1 MGEREITD
9 LGFHVGIE
17 LEETSSMFLH
27 NDLEEV
33 SMMTKKTPVASS
45 VLAFN
50 NLTYSVNTSKEL
62 RFRGILCRKHT
73 EEITSTRAKR
83 KMLLNNISGEA
94 REGEI
99 FAILGPSGSGKS
111 TLIDALANR
120 ISEESLGGSV
130 TLNGETLESG
140 VLKMISAYV
149 MQDDLLY
156 PMLTVEETLMF
167 SAEFRLPHSL
177 SKAKKMERVQTVI
190 DELGLRNAA
199 KTIIGDEDHR
209 GISGGERRRVSIG
222 ANMIHDPILLFLDEP
237 TSGLDSSCAFMVVK
251 VLQRISRSGRIV
263 IMSVHQPSS
272 RVVSLLDQ
280 VIFLSLGETVYYGSP
295 ANLSPFLSEYGHC
308 VPENEDT
315 TEFML
320 DLYRELEGV
329 PGGTRSM
336 VEFNQEWY
344 KKLNHPSNS
353 EYSTR
358 LDQSLMEVIPRGK
371 LIYNDIGLTSFA
383 NPFWYDTVV
392 LLKRSLRNSSR
403 MPEIIMNQIGVTLF
417 LASFLGSV
425 FWHLEKTEQGVQE
438 RIAFFAFM
446 VTTIFF
452 CCTDILAV
460 CIQDR
465 HIFMRETAYNAYR
478 RSSYALYRS
487 IIDIPII
494 LIVSI
499 ILASITFWSV
509 GLDGGYSG
517 FLFYLFVVFT
527 SFQEGHSV
535 VTLVSGLTSNIKVAY
550 VLAMPIIGLF
560 LLISGFF
567 IHRNRI
573 PSYWIWYHYSSVVK
587 YPYQAMMLNEFDVPD
602 MCLVKGTAEPT
613 KSCLLTGL
621 DIVRRQDL
629 TDLSKWS
636 CLWITLAMSVFYRFL
651 FYLALM
657 IGSRNKRM

>member
-1 MGEREITD
+1 MGEREINA

-17 LEETSSMFLH
+17 LEETSSMSLDD
-27 NDLEEV
+27 DLEEV

-50 NLTYSVNTSKEL
+50 NLTYSVNTSKEW
-62 RFRGILCRKHT
+62 RFRGILGRKDT
-73 EEITSTRAKR
+73 EAVTSTRAKR

-99 FAILGPSGSGKS
+99 LAILGPSGSGKS

-120 ISEESLGGSV
+120 ISKESLGGSV

-156 PMLTVEETLMF
+156 PILTVEETLMF
-167 SAEFRLPHSL
+167 SADFRLPHSL
-177 SKAKKMERVQTVI
+177 SKGKKMERVQTVI

-222 ANMIHDPILLFLDEP
+222 ANVIRDPILLFLDEP
-237 TSGLDSSCAFMVVK
+237 TSGLNSSCAFMVVK
-251 VLQRISRSGRIV
+251 VLQRIARSGRIV

-280 VIFLSLGETVYYGSP
+280 LIFLSLGETVYYGSP
-295 ANLSPFLSEYGHC
+295 FNLSPFLSEYGHC

-320 DLYRELEGV
+320 DLYRELEDV

-344 KKLNHPSNS
+344 KKRNHPSNS
-353 EYSTR
+353 EYSTTR
-358 LDQSLMEVIPRGK
+358 LDESLKEVIPRGK
-371 LIYNDIGLTSFA
+371 LIYSDIGLTSFA
-383 NPFWYDTVV
+383 NPFWFDTVV
-392 LLKRSLRNSSR
+392 LVKRSLRNSNR
-403 MPEIIMNQIGVTLF
+403 MPEVIMNQIGIALF
-417 LASFLGSV
+417 LACFLGSL
-425 FWHLEKTEQGVQE
+425 FWHLEQTEQGVQE
-438 RIAFFAFM
+438 LIAFFAFM

-465 HIFMRETAYNAYR
+465 HIFIRETAYNAYH

-487 IIDIPII
+487 IIDIPIV

-509 GLDGGYSG
+509 GLEGGYSG
-517 FLFYLFVVFT
+517 FLFYFLVVFT
-527 SFQEGHSV
+527 AF
-535 VTLVSGLTSNIKVAY
+535 
-550 VLAMPIIGLF
+550 
-560 LLISGFF
+560 
-567 IHRNRI
+567 
-573 PSYWIWYHYSSVVK
+573 
-587 YPYQAMMLNEFDVPD
+587 
-602 MCLVKGTAEPT
+602 
-613 KSCLLTGL
+613 
-621 DIVRRQDL
+621 
-629 TDLSKWS
+629 
-636 CLWITLAMSVFYRFL
+636 
-651 FYLALM
+651 
-657 IGSRNKRM
+657 